1 MRRDN
6 KRRRTFRHKTI
17 PSRLLRHK
25 DTDKR
30 QGPCVTPSLKRAPKM
45 PAPLA
50 YRLAADS
57 RHDGE
62 MTFFLSFRA
71 PVSLI
76 PDGKGMGSFPTA
88 GRSPR
93 FTPPLDFNATN
104 RSSPGEKHLRPT
116 ISSTN
121 NTGRRKKRGQS
132 ACPQKKHSIFPFSKR
147 IFIIRKLLLP
157 CTANVRPRFLTSTRQ
172 PLVHETPA
180 SPRKTSPQPD
190 PPGLHHDV
198 GLIPSSC
205 ISNLKTRRQP
215 EVCLDA
221 SRRVTATRSLTY

>member
-30 QGPCVTPSLKRAPKM
+30 QGSCVTPSLKRAPKM

-93 FTPPLDFNATN
+93 FTPPLISMQQTAHH
-104 RSSPGEKHLRPT
+104 REKN
-116 ISSTN
+116 ISDPRFHRQIIQVGAKN
-121 NTGRRKKRGQS
+121 EDNPPAHK
-132 ACPQKKHSIFPFSKR
+132 KKHSIFPFSKR

-157 CTANVRPRFLTSTRQ
+157 CTANVRPRSLTSTRQ

>member
-6 KRRRTFRHKTI
+6 KRRRSFRHGTV

-30 QGPCVTPSLKRAPKM
+30 QGLCVTPSLKRAPKM

-76 PDGKGMGSFPTA
+76 PGGKGMGSFPTA

-93 FTPPLDFNATN
+93 FTPPLISMQQTAHH
-104 RSSPGEKHLRPT
+104 REKKHLRPT

-132 ACPQKKHSIFPFSKR
+132 ACPQKNIPYSHFR
-147 IFIIRKLLLP
+147 
-157 CTANVRPRFLTSTRQ
+157 NGFL
-172 PLVHETPA
+172 
-180 SPRKTSPQPD
+180 
-190 PPGLHHDV
+190 
-198 GLIPSSC
+198 
-205 ISNLKTRRQP
+205 
-215 EVCLDA
+215 
-221 SRRVTATRSLTY
+221 

>member
-93 FTPPLDFNATN
+93 FTPPLISMQQTAHH
-104 RSSPGEKHLRPT
+104 REKN
-116 ISSTN
+116 ISD
-121 NTGRRKKRGQS
+121 
-132 ACPQKKHSIFPFSKR
+132 
-147 IFIIRKLLLP
+147 
-157 CTANVRPRFLTSTRQ
+157 PRFHRQ
-172 PLVHETPA
+172 IIQVGAENEDNPPAHKKTFHIPIFETDFYNPKIVATLHRECPATVSHVHTPT
-180 SPRKTSPQPD
+180 PCP
-190 PPGLHHDV
+190 
-198 GLIPSSC
+198 
-205 ISNLKTRRQP
+205 
-215 EVCLDA
+215 
-221 SRRVTATRSLTY
+221 